1 MKRRRT
7 LNELPEWRAIGLVLS
22 EQAGLSQNEVVDL
35 AETGVDSLDV
45 VELAMGIEESFKSE
59 TAAVGMD
66 GRDMSIESV
75 EDLIAL
81 KEVGRICGLALREM
95 AHNVRA
101 GVTTAALAE
110 VGARVMRENGAR
122 SAPQM
127 VYGFPAEIL
136 ISVNDEA
143 VHGIPGMRVIRP
155 GDLVKLDVTFE
166 KNGYMADAA
175 LTVPVEP
182 VSDDAR
188 RLVRCA
194 ERAFQ
199 QAMGVARALNRVN
212 EIGRAVEREVK
223 RSGFFVIRA
232 LGGHGI
238 GHTIHEAPSVPNH
251 YDFTVRD
258 RLTNGLVIT
267 VEPIISV
274 SASTSFTA
282 EDGWTERTTD
292 GSLSAHF
299 EHTIVITEKA
309 PVILTA
315 A

>member
-1 MKRRRT
+1 
-7 LNELPEWRAIGLVLS
+7 
-22 EQAGLSQNEVVDL
+22 
-35 AETGVDSLDV
+35 
-45 VELAMGIEESFKSE
+45 
-59 TAAVGMD
+59 
-66 GRDMSIESV
+66 MSIESI
-75 EDLIAL
+75 DQLIAL
-81 KEVGRICGLALREM
+81 QEVGRICGLALREM
-95 AHNVRA
+95 AQNVRA
-101 GVTTAALAE
+101 GGTTAALAD

-143 VHGIPGMRVIRP
+143 VHGIPGKRVIQA

-175 LTVPVEP
+175 ITVPVDT
-182 VSDDAR
+182 VSDEAR

-199 QAMGVARALNRVN
+199 QAMRVAHAANRVN

-223 RSGFFVIRA
+223 RSGFSVIRG

-238 GHTIHEAPSVPNH
+238 GRTIHESPSVPNH
-251 YDFTVRD
+251 YDFAARD
-258 RLTNGLVIT
+258 RLTKGLVIT

-274 SASTSFTA
+274 SASRSFTA
-282 EDGWTERTTD
+282 EDGWTERTAD

-309 PVILTA
+309 PILLTA
-315 A
+315 AQ

>member
-1 MKRRRT
+1 
-7 LNELPEWRAIGLVLS
+7 
-22 EQAGLSQNEVVDL
+22 
-35 AETGVDSLDV
+35 
-45 VELAMGIEESFKSE
+45 
-59 TAAVGMD
+59 
-66 GRDMSIESV
+66 MSIESV
-75 EDLIAL
+75 EQLMAL

-95 AHNVRA
+95 AKDVRA
-101 GVTTAALAE
+101 GATTAQIAE
-110 VGARVMRENGAR
+110 LGARVMRKNGAR
-122 SAPQM
+122 SAPMM
-127 VYGFPAEIL
+127 VYGFPTEIL
-136 ISVNDEA
+136 ISVNEEA
-143 VHGIPGMRVIRP
+143 VHGIPGKRVIRA

-175 LTVPVEP
+175 VTVPVEP
-182 VSDDAR
+182 VSEEAR

-199 QAMGVARALNRVN
+199 QAMRVARAANRVN
-212 EIGRAVEREVK
+212 EIGRAVEKEVK
-223 RSGFFVIRA
+223 RSGFSVIRA

-238 GHTIHEAPSVPNH
+238 GRTIHEAPSVPNH

-258 RLTNGLVIT
+258 RLADNMVIT

-274 SASTSFTA
+274 SASNSITA
-282 EDGWTERTTD
+282 RDGWTECTTD

-309 PVILTA
+309 PILLTA